1 MVSNAGVGLIDKS
14 IGVIAIET
22 KTDGMTNKTK
32 PIFNSFQEYMEA
44 EDMIFKTL
52 QGNMETVTIGSKDI
66 E

>member
-1 MVSNAGVGLIDKS
+1 MNTSSK
-14 IGVIAIET
+14 
-22 KTDGMTNKTK
+22 
-32 PIFNSFQEYMEA
+32 IFDSFQEYMEA